1 MATIRRTSAISTPI
15 IKNNIM
21 AVQITKHFTL
31 EELCASSTAKARGI
45 QNKPTVQQIVA
56 LVYLTCYVLEPLRE
70 AMNEP
75 IPISSGFR
83 CEQLNRAVG
92 GVANSQHIKG
102 QAADLCIGGD
112 IEKGKW
118 WFNYIKNNLKF
129 DQLIWEH
136 SKSGTYWVHVSFVH
150 PDFGRNRM
158 QAIDNLLKK

>member
-1 MATIRRTSAISTPI
+1 MAT
-15 IKNNIM
+15 
-21 AVQITKHFTL
+21 QLTKHFTL

-45 QNKPTVQQIVA
+45 QNKPQVQQIVA
-56 LVYLTCYVLEPLRE
+56 LVYLTVYVLEPLRE

-83 CEQLNRAVG
+83 SEQLNRAVG
-92 GVANSQHIKG
+92 GVSNSQHTKG

-112 IEKGKW
+112 LKKGRKW
-118 WFNYIKNNLKF
+118 FDYIKTHLPF

>member
-1 MATIRRTSAISTPI
+1 
-15 IKNNIM
+15 M

-31 EELCASSTAKARGI
+31 EELCASATAKARGI
-45 QNKPTVQQIVA
+45 ENKPQVQQIIA
-56 LVYLTCYVLEPLRE
+56 LVYLAVYVLEPLRM

-83 CEQLNRAVG
+83 CERLNRAVG
-92 GVANSQHIKG
+92 GVSNSQHTKG

-112 IEKGKW
+112 IEKGKR
-118 WFNYIKNNLKF
+118 WFSWIKNHLKF

-136 SKSGTYWVHVSFVH
+136 SSNGTYWVHVSFVH

-158 QAIDNLLKK
+158 QVIDNLLKR